1 MPNCKICNIYSG
13 SGGNC
18 TFISAGGANIL
29 IDAGKCYRTLKREL
43 LSIGVEIE
51 SIDAIFI
58 THEHRDHISAIR
70 TLAHKH
76 GTPIHMLLS
85 SAEVYCGL
93 KDEKLCEAL
102 MLKMKTD
109 FELKIN
115 GLTVK
120 AFPTSHDSRASVGY
134 RLSFYENGAE
144 YSIGYAT
151 DTGMITDGMR
161 DGLRGCFAVLL
172 ESNHDTQM
180 LMNGPY
186 TFELKKR
193 ISSPLGHLSNIDAA
207 NFAAYL
213 CKNGTTH
220 IMLSHLS
227 EENNLPSAA
236 LEACR
241 SAVADDSV
249 SIRAAEQDRPVW
261 LYGNEPR
268 EELCRQ

>member
-1 MPNCKICNIYSG
+1 MPDCKICNIYSG

-18 TFISAGGANIL
+18 TFISAGGASIL

-43 LSIGVEIE
+43 LSVGVDIE
-51 SIDAIFI
+51 DIDAILV
-58 THEHRDHISAIR
+58 THEHRDHIAALR
-70 TLAHKH
+70 TLSHKH
-76 GTPIHMLLS
+76 GIPIHMMLS
-85 SAEVYCGL
+85 SAEIYYGL

-102 MLKMKTD
+102 MLKTKND
-109 FELKIN
+109 FEFRIK

-134 RLSFYENGAE
+134 RLSFFEDGIE

-151 DTGMITDGMR
+151 DTGIVTKGMKE
-161 DGLRGCFAVLL
+161 GLCGCFAVLL
-172 ESNHDTQM
+172 ESNHDIQM
-180 LMNGPY
+180 LMSGAYP
-186 TFELKKR
+186 FELKKR

-236 LEACR
+236 LEVCR
-241 SAVADDSV
+241 AAVADDSI
-249 SIRAAEQDRPVW
+249 SIKVAQQDSPVW
-261 LYGNEPR
+261 LYGNDSSED
-268 EELCRQ
+268 LWQQ